1 MVTIL
6 YRYAGS
12 PAVEGNAANSFS
24 DNDAISDYAKD
35 AMQWAI
41 SQGIINGIGDNTLDP
56 QGQATRAQLAIV
68 VTKLMQL

>member
-12 PAVEGNAANSFS
+12 PAVEGNAVDHFS
-24 DNDAISDYAKD
+24 DSDQISSYANDA
-35 AMQWAI
+35 MTWAI
-41 SQGIINGIGDNTLDP
+41 SQGIINGTGNNTLAP